1 MKIPL
6 KVGVRG
12 RFRLDAIDP
21 DGNVRELA
29 PWQDNLVT
37 DIGLNALAGWVT
49 GSPGQTGDPDFN
61 YNSSSLTQYCFVGSG
76 STPPTFGDTAPG
88 AFVARAPRG
97 NTITKSSSTSA
108 PWYTGGIAVYQ
119 FAVGAAAGNLSEVGL
134 DNGQTGSS
142 QGYKYWMFS
151 RALIKNAAGDPI
163 TVTVLPT
170 EILQVSYETRTYL
183 DTDSIKEFKV
193 MDGTTEITVRM
204 RPHNLPNPATTA
216 HFVNPDSSGYHTRF
230 TDYAWGVAFISGSP
244 RAPTDLP
251 AVSNTNP
258 TGWYG
263 GTTVSQTTGQTF
275 GPIKRAWGTWSRGWF
290 QTLGVN
296 TSPAALTNVNA
307 FMTYSSANG
316 FFFNGTF
323 SPGLNKSADETLRF
337 EWEVTWGRYVP

>member
-12 RFRLDAIDP
+12 RFRLDVIDP

-29 PWQDNLVT
+29 PWQDNLIT
-37 DIGLNALAGWVT
+37 DIGLNVLAGWVT
-49 GSPGQTGDPDFN
+49 GSPGQPGDPDFN
-61 YNSSSLTQYCFVGSG
+61 YNSQSCTQYCFVGSG
-76 STPPTFGDTAPG
+76 STPPTVGDTQPG
-88 AFVARAPRG
+88 AFIARATRG
-97 NTITKSSSTSA
+97 DSIVKASSTTA

-134 DNGQTGSS
+134 DNGNTTTS

-183 DTDSIKEFKV
+183 DTDALKEFKV

-204 RPHNLPNPATTA
+204 RPHGLPDSSTTA
-216 HFVNPDSSGYHTRF
+216 RFVNPDSSGYHTRF
-230 TDYAWGVAFISGSP
+230 TDYAWGVAMVRNSP
-244 RAPTDLP
+244 RAATDLAP
-251 AVSNTNP
+251 VNNSNP

-263 GTTVSQTTGQTF
+263 GTLISQTVGQTF
-275 GPIKRAWGTWSRGWF
+275 GPIERAWGTWSRGWY
-290 QTLGVN
+290 QQLGVN
-296 TSPAALTNVNA
+296 TDPAALTGINA
-307 FMTYSSANG
+307 FFTYGGAHG
-316 FFFNGTF
+316 LYFNGTF